1 MVTRDRRFRRMALAL
16 AGIRIT
22 AGLYWLTNALLKPP
36 PSFGGHGTESA
47 RHWIAVAASHG
58 IDPGRWIAAELAQ
71 PHVTAASWVIFLAE
85 AAAGVSLVL
94 GLYTRAG
101 AILGTINAS
110 VALVMVGTV
119 PGGWIWGHLLLLV
132 VNVVPLVA
140 PANASLSLDAAR
152 G

>member
-22 AGLYWLTNALLKPP
+22 AGLYWLTNALFKLPP
-36 PSFGGHGTESA
+36 NFGGHGPESA
-47 RHWIAVAASHG
+47 RHWIAVAAAHG
-58 IDPGRWIAAELAQ
+58 IDPGRWIASELAQ
-71 PHVTAASWVIFLAE
+71 PHPSIAGWIIFLAE

-101 AILGTINAS
+101 AVLGTICAA
-110 VALVMVGTV
+110 VALVMVGAA

-140 PANASLSLDAAR
+140 PANAWLSLDAAR